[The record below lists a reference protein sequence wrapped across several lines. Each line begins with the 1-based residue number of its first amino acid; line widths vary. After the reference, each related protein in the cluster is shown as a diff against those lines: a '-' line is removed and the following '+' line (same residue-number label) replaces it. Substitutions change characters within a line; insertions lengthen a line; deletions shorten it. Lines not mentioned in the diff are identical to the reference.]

1 MAKYDLLVLGLGA
14 MGSAAAYQLARRG
27 QRVLGLDQFSPPHP
41 FGSSHGETRI
51 TRLAIGEGEH
61 YTPLVLR
68 SHELWREIE
77 QESGAKLLTVTGGL
91 VISSSAKTAMLH
103 VADFFANTVAAAE
116 KYGIAHQLLSAADIR
131 KRFPQFR
138 VRDNEHGYYEP
149 EAGFLRPEACIAAQ
163 LSLAKKYG
171 AEIRTNE
178 KALGFEASADGVTVT
193 TQQGSYAADRLILAA
208 GPWLP
213 ELLGA
218 RYATPFKVLR
228 QVLFWFAAKGDITP
242 FLPGNCPIFIWE
254 LQGPEQAIYGFP
266 AIDGEDG
273 GVKIATQ
280 QYERTTTPD
289 SVNRKVSEEE
299 ASAMYRRYVAPYLPG
314 LDAKC
319 IKAASCLYTVTP
331 DAGFV
336 IDFHPDSDRVIVASP
351 CSGHGFKHSA
361 AIGEALAELAVT
373 GKSHFDLSAFRM
385 GRFA

>member
-1 MAKYDLLVLGLGA
+1 MAKYDVLVLGLGA

-27 QRVLGLDQFSPPHP
+27 QRVLGLDQFSPPHV

-51 TRLAIGEGEH
+51 TRLAIGEGAH

-68 SHELWREIE
+68 SHQLWRDIE
-77 QESGAKLLTVTGGL
+77 NETGSDLLRVTGGL

-103 VADFFANTVAAAE
+103 VEDFFTTTVAAAE
-116 KYGIAHQLLSAADIR
+116 KYGIPHEILSAVDIR
-131 KRFPQFR
+131 RRFPQFR
-138 VRDNEHGYYEP
+138 VRDDELGYYEP
-149 EAGFLRPEACIAAQ
+149 DAGFLRPEACVAAQ
-163 LSLAKKYG
+163 LSLAKKCG
-171 AEIRTNE
+171 AEIHTNE
-178 KALGFEASADGVTVT
+178 KALGFEASADRVTVT
-193 TQQGSYAADRLILAA
+193 TQQGSYGADRLILAA

-218 RYATPFKVLR
+218 RYASPFKVLR

-266 AIDGEDG
+266 AIDGRDG

-280 QYERTTTPD
+280 QYERTTKPE
-289 SVNRKVSEEE
+289 SVDRGVSDEE
-299 ASAMYRRYVAPYLPG
+299 ASAMYRRYVEPYLPG
-314 LDAKC
+314 LGSTC
-319 IKAASCLYTVTP
+319 IKAVSCLYTVTP

-361 AIGEALAELAVT
+361 AIGEALAELASD
-373 GKSHFDLSAFRM
+373 GKSHFDLSAFRID
-385 GRFA
+385 RFA